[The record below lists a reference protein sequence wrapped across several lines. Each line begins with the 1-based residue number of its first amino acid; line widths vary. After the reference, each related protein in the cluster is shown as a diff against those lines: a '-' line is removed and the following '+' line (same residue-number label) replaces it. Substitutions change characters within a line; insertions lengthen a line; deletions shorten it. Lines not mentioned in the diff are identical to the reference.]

1 MSQYT
6 HATVLEAQ
14 SDGKPPNDNITKG
27 QKIVKAGKHDTDQVE
42 YITEDG
48 DLDAVAYE
56 SVEVFESSE
65 KMSER
70 EAQEFAKE
78 QWFDSADTEPQA
90 DENVEGSESC

>member
-1 MSQYT
+1 MNQYNY
-6 HATVLEAQ
+6 ATVLEAQ
-14 SDGKPPNDNITKG
+14 SDGRPPNDNITEG
-27 QKIVKAGKHDTDQVE
+27 QLIAKAGKHDTVQVE

-56 SVEVFESSE
+56 SVEVFESPE

-78 QWFDSADTEPQA
+78 KWFDSADTEPGA
-90 DENVEGSESC
+90 DGNVGGEN